1 MSTALATFKRENS
14 VATHRKTGAGHCYA
28 WMAFFATITMKD
40 GTRRG
45 FTELAH
51 EYSMADLMRR
61 NKIADGETELEAC
74 QFLAE
79 RNGIPWPADKP
90 KKRPRMSRRE
100 ISLAPG
106 ANYK

>member
-14 VATHRKTGAGHCYA
+14 VATHRVAGAGHRYP
-28 WMAFFATITMKD
+28 WMAFFTVLTMKD

-45 FTELAH
+45 FSDVVA

-61 NKIADGETELEAC
+61 NKVADGLTEEEAC

-79 RNGIPWPADKP
+79 RNGIPWPADET
-90 KKRPRMSRRE
+90 KKRKAKP
-100 ISLAPG
+100 
-106 ANYK
+106 